1 MQDRLFPAEWLLLA
15 DAEASS
21 EAPVCG
27 NAAAAVVAASAEA
40 LDPRGSTP
48 DLAVRGRGC
57 LAGDDAG
64 LGLVWLTPP
73 AMENDDEARF
83 AFLLELLPDTTVWV
97 CVCVLGWFW
106 EELSSLSSS
115 GVMKEVIPIPIPS
128 CLRLISASTGAG
140 KIIGL
145 LIGAVLAV
153 RPAGIPASSPGGSP
167 AIL

>member
-15 DAEASS
+15 DADASS
-21 EAPVCG
+21 EAPLWG
-27 NAAAAVVAASAEA
+27 NAAAVVAASAEV
-40 LDPRGSTP
+40 LDPRGSPP
-48 DLAVRGRGC
+48 DLAVRGRDC

-73 AMENDDEARF
+73 AMENDEEAKLV
-83 AFLLELLPDTTVWV
+83 LLLVLLPATTVW
-97 CVCVLGWFW
+97 VCVLGWFW
-106 EELSSLSSS
+106 EELSS
-115 GVMKEVIPIPIPS
+115 GAIKGVIPMLIPS

-145 LIGAVLAV
+145 LIGAVRAV
-153 RPAGIPASSPGGSP
+153 RPAGIPVSIPEGIPGIP